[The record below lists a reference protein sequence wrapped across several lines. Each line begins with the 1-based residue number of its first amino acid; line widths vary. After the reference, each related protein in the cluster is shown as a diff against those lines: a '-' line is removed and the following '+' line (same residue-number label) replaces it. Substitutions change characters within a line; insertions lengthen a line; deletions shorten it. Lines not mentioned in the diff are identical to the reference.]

1 MSNSRKTIWI
11 IFALFMFI
19 QLGAIYIVDKNQEDM
34 YFLMKM
40 KGYIPYML
48 YYSLASVVLFMLSFM
63 VYQLDNIKA
72 KKELVQLEQ
81 DKTELKAK
89 LFDLQEQVSKPK
101 ESTKSLPP
109 PEEPE
114 PDKEATSEES
124 TNSESDSE

>member
-19 QLGAIYIVDKNQEDM
+19 QLGAIYFVDKNQEDM

-48 YYSLASVVLFMLSFM
+48 YFSLASVVLFMLSFM
-63 VYQLDNIKA
+63 VYQLDAIKA
-72 KKELVQLEQ
+72 KKELTQLEQ

-89 LFDLQEQVSKPK
+89 LFDLQEQVSKPVESVK
-101 ESTKSLPP
+101 PLPAADPDPEPEST
-109 PEEPE
+109 PEEP
-114 PDKEATSEES
+114 
-124 TNSESDSE
+124 TNSAEDSE

>member
-40 KGYIPYML
+40 KGYIHYML
-48 YYSLASVVLFMLSFM
+48 YFSLASVVLFMLSFM
-63 VYQLDNIKA
+63 VYQLDNIKS
-72 KKELVQLEQ
+72 KKDLAQLEQ

-101 ESTKSLPP
+101 ESTQPLPP
-109 PEEPE
+109 AD
-114 PDKEATSEES
+114 PDPDQESTPEES